1 MEVPLI
7 IQITDNTQKAKE
19 MNYTKHEGDEVE
31 DLFLLLDRA
40 KTEFDIEVRS
50 PIMDKSTNCHLSN

>member
-1 MEVPLI
+1 M

-31 DLFLLLDRA
+31 DLYLLLDRA
-40 KTEFDIEVRS
+40 KTEFNIEVRS
-50 PIMDKSTNCHLSN
+50 PIMDNSTKCHFTI